1 MPDNNQGKQNR
12 MKRCLRVII
21 AEKCYWVRVRVR
33 VRVRVADLFVFL
45 FGGILHGQAKKVF
58 NLVGVI
64 LGNRI
69 HIGTNTVLAGSS
81 IEYDSANIYYAG
93 GFCLIVDFDFMPVG
107 FHYPICLRLGTL
119 V

>member
-21 AEKCYWVRVRVR
+21 AEKCYWVRVRV
-33 VRVRVADLFVFL
+33 ADLFVFL

-58 NLVGVI
+58 SLVGVI

-107 FHYPICLRLGTL
+107 FHYSICLRLGTP